1 MKTRDLIECA
11 IFAAIICVFSVMTI
25 PTGIIPVTM
34 GTFGIMLTAVVL
46 GWKKGTIA
54 VLVFILLGAVGLP
67 VFSGF
72 KGGIGVLAG
81 PTGGYI
87 TGYIVMTLVSGALAA
102 RLPQK
107 RAAQMGKV
115 FAVLAL
121 GMVLCYTLG
130 TIQFMFVAKK
140 SLAASLALCVTPFI
154 PFDLIKCALA
164 AFIGVSVRNIL
175 IKAKL
180 KIA

>member
-1 MKTRDLIECA
+1 MKTRNLIECA
-11 IFAAIICVFSVMTI
+11 IFAAVICVFSVMTI

-34 GTFGIMLTAVVL
+34 GTFGIMLTAAVL
-46 GWKKGTIA
+46 GWKKGTVA

-87 TGYIVMTLVSGALAA
+87 TGYIVMSLVSGALTA

-107 RAAQMGKV
+107 RAAQIGKV
-115 FAVLAL
+115 FAALVL
-121 GMVLCYTLG
+121 GMALCYALG
-130 TIQFMFVAKK
+130 TIQFMFVAQK
-140 SLAASLALCVTPFI
+140 SLAASLAICVTPFI
-154 PFDLIKCALA
+154 PFDVIKCVLA
-164 AFIGVSVRNIL
+164 SFIGVSVRNTL
-175 IKAKL
+175 VKAKL
-180 KIA
+180 MTA